1 MDDMAY
7 QTARRLAPFAANL
20 EEQSLAREALRLAD
34 RELDEAFASALREAT
49 AQSDQLFRG
58 PLKSLSM
65 RIAEQRTKVDVT
77 AKKIDALTKVAPSDD
92 KAASELER
100 SKAEQ
105 NLNQD
110 ELEDLQQEV
119 IRQGGNLHLRVE
131 TAIHEHE
138 ASENSAIPWLAA
150 TAEEPSTL
158 WAQFTAWQTLRDRRL
173 LVGEASSQAQGKAA
187 SLLKERNQLQQLV
200 AKQKPSEQDD
210 QDTAMLARL
219 RQLSDQKRTILELDK
234 RSAHCKQLAGIYERW
249 TAVIDHRS
257 NSSLRLLLRSLALVF
272 TVILM
277 VLLATNALTAFIVKQ
292 HDRRFHQLRV
302 AGSAGL
308 QVIGVLAVLLI
319 LFGPPKDVSMVLGL
333 LTAGLTVALKDFIL
347 AFFGWF
353 ILMGKN
359 GISLG
364 DWVEI
369 EGVGGEVIELG
380 ILHTVLLE
388 MGHWSNGSRP
398 TGRRVSF
405 GNKYAIEHHF
415 FNFSTEGQWLWD
427 ELQVTVPVTGD
438 PYQTAQLIRQLVEKA
453 TAEDARLAEADWQRV
468 THKYGNREFSAKP
481 AVDLRP
487 SVNHIN
493 VIVRYIT
500 RAPQRYEVKSRLFE
514 ALVELLQKNSDVT
527 KK

>member
-7 QTARRLAPFAANL
+7 QTARSLAPFAANL

-58 PLKSLSM
+58 PLKSLFM
-65 RIAEQRTKVDVT
+65 RIAEQRTKVEAT
-77 AKKIDALTKVAPSDD
+77 AKKIEALTKVASSDD

-138 ASENSAIPWLAA
+138 ASENAAIPWLAA

-158 WAQFTAWQTLRDRRL
+158 WAQFTAWQTLRDHRL
-173 LVGEASSQAQGKAA
+173 VVGQASSQAQGKAA

-272 TVILM
+272 AVILM

-292 HDRRFHQLRV
+292 RDRRFHQLRV

-453 TAEDARLAEADWQRV
+453 TTEDARLAEADWQRV

-527 KK
+527 KR